1 MGVFSS
7 SEAKVIKPISDL
19 IWEWYGAGDTS
30 RIKSVFELGNV
41 LRLLALTPEQ
51 KVETIPDCPCCELIG
66 QYSGTDTCFLALCAD
81 KVDVN
86 LIQKLKDL
94 SHTLQNLAPEE
105 TLCFSRSVFSLPGW
119 LSAQELAGQI
129 LELLSWSDIQK
140 YEEELS

>member
-1 MGVFSS
+1 
-7 SEAKVIKPISDL
+7 
-19 IWEWYGAGDTS
+19 
-30 RIKSVFELGNV
+30 
-41 LRLLALTPEQ
+41 
-51 KVETIPDCPCCELIG
+51 
-66 QYSGTDTCFLALCAD
+66 D

-140 YEEELS
+140 YEEELSSYAGFHMSF